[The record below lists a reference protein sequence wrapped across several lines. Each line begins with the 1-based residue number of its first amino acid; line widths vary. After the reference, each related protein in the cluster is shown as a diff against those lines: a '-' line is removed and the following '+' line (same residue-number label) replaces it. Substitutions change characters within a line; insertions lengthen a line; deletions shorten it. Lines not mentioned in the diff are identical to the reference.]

1 MRYVKYLF
9 LALVAVAAVI
19 LAIANRGPV
28 TLRLLPEGVSLPGVT
43 DALPTQ
49 VTLPIYIA
57 MFAAVFLGL
66 LIGLVLELL
75 RESEHR
81 RAERRYKKEAQRLDA
96 ERKRLKAKA
105 GEEDDDILG
114 LSRS

>member
-9 LALVAVAAVI
+9 LLVVAVAAVL

-49 VTLPIYIA
+49 VTLPIYLA
-57 MFAAVFLGL
+57 MFAAVFIGL
-66 LIGLVLELL
+66 LVGLVLELL
-75 RESEHR
+75 RERDHR
-81 RAERRYKKEAQRLDA
+81 RAERQYRKEAQRLDA
-96 ERKRLKAKA
+96 ERKRLLAKA

-114 LSRS
+114 LSKS